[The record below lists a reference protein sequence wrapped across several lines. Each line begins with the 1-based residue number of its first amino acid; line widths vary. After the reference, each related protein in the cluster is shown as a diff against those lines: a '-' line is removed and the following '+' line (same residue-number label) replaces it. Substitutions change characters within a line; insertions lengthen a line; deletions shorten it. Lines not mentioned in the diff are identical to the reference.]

1 MSSSLKTL
9 FPSHKPIIGAVHLLP
24 LLGSPQWKESL
35 ADVKDRALK
44 DAVTLVKNG
53 IDGIILENFGDKP
66 FFPNHVEPHTIA
78 AMAIIAESVKKEID
92 GIPLGINVLRND
104 AKSALAIASAV
115 GADFIRVNVHTGAML
130 TDQGIIEGKAY
141 ETLRYRS
148 LLQSDVKIFAD
159 VFVKHAVPLGN
170 LDLETAAKDTYYRGM
185 ADALIITGRGTGEE
199 TNLED
204 VKKVKAAVP
213 EAFVFVGSGVNEKNI
228 AETLLYA
235 DGVIIGTALKK
246 DGRTEN
252 EVDEKRVKEIV
263 RRRKY

>member
-1 MSSSLKTL
+1 L
-9 FPSHKPIIGAVHLLP
+9 ALP
-24 LLGSPQWKESL
+24 GSPLWKGNL
-35 ADVKDRALK
+35 ADVKNRTLK
-44 DAVTLVKNG
+44 DALALAKNG
-53 IDGIILENFGDKP
+53 IDGIIVENYGDKP
-66 FFPNHVEPHTIA
+66 FFPDRVEPHTIA
-78 AMAIIAESVKKEID
+78 AMALIAESIKKEIGD
-92 GIPLGINVLRND
+92 IPLGVNVLRND
-104 AKSALAIASAV
+104 SKSALAIASVV

-130 TDQGIIEGKAY
+130 TDQGIVEGKAY

-159 VFVKHAVPLGN
+159 VFVKHASPLGN
-170 LDLETAAKDTYYRGM
+170 FDLETSAKDTYYRGM

-204 VKKVKAAVP
+204 VKKVKATVP

-228 AETLLYA
+228 AEILVYA

-252 EVDEKRVKEIV
+252 EVDEQRVKELV
-263 RRRKY
+263 RRKGGMVERGR